1 MTVTS
6 REIHEPVKE
15 TAQPVKKPIGVLSG
29 SHIERM
35 FVTALRIGAWTL
47 IALSVLGTFYGARG
61 NAIPLSLV
69 VIWQDITSQLAIA
82 LAAFIGQGLLSLI
95 QWGGRQLAQRDRRWW
110 LVYLLSLSL
119 SAWWNWT
126 AYGTPLIGLHVPWL
140 IAAGIVLGSDIFPE
154 WALVK
159 R

>member
-1 MTVTS
+1 MAVTS
-6 REIHEPVKE
+6 GEIHEPTRE
-15 TAQPVKKPIGVLSG
+15 TVQPGKKPIGVLSG

-69 VIWQDITSQLAIA
+69 VIWQDIISQLGIA
-82 LAAFIGQGLLSLI
+82 LAALIAQGLLSLI

-110 LVYLLSLSL
+110 LVYLASLTL

-126 AYGTPLIGLHVPWL
+126 AYGTPLIALNVPWL
-140 IAAGIVLGSDIFPE
+140 IAAGIVIGGDIFPE
-154 WALVK
+154 TALVK
-159 R
+159 K